1 MNQLHL
7 NCLNIVPVE
16 VPIVAA
22 DAIEIAH
29 DYWFGQSVDEFK
41 LESSRGTCYDF
52 LKSRGVFVQPI
63 EKEHFAV
70 KAIMGV
76 MHENY
81 SEDDYWLGLFCF
93 AQYLRATFNPDDD
106 VLFSRRVTPI
116 VETFLNSIGNETE
129 GNAPRSLAREENKEL
144 N

>member
-1 MNQLHL
+1 MIENERDLAKAVSSIGYLGIGSTFNKTEAKAIFRSVNQLHL

-29 DYWFGQSVDEFK
+29 DYWLGQSVDEFK

-63 EKEHFAV
+63 EKN
-70 KAIMGV
+70 I
-76 MHENY
+76 
-81 SEDDYWLGLFCF
+81 L
-93 AQYLRATFNPDDD
+93 Q
-106 VLFSRRVTPI
+106 
-116 VETFLNSIGNETE
+116 
-129 GNAPRSLAREENKEL
+129 
-144 N
+144 